1 MPTKRIVNGLVA
13 GPRYQPDANTRL
25 SGGGCLLGCRE
36 WWAAEEVHQ
45 DVTGVGIEVDL
56 LDEQADELALLLL
69 SRCIEDLTEDLPA
82 TLHDA

>member
-1 MPTKRIVNGLVA
+1 MLTQRVVNSLVA

-25 SGGGCLLGCRE
+25 SGGGCLLGCPE
-36 WWAAEEVHQ
+36 WRAAEEVHQ
-45 DVTGVGIEVDL
+45 DVAGVGIEVDL

-69 SRCIEDLTEDLPA
+69 SPCIEDLTEDLPA